1 MNLVNLEKKGN
12 LKLTVLEPK
21 GNNDTSNLFRNSMK
35 KKIWIKNRPSGLKLG
50 LMGTFCRN
58 GPFALIDHV
67 INFRWTRKQFA
78 FEKF

>member
-35 KKIWIKNRPSGLKLG
+35 KKNWIKNRPSGLK
-50 LMGTFCRN
+50 RVDN
-58 GPFALIDHV
+58 V
-67 INFRWTRKQFA
+67 
-78 FEKF
+78 